1 MALEPYRNEAAGPLV
16 PATRRVVSPAT
27 LGALAVGA
35 AAGVMAAA
43 AIATGRALLRRV
55 PTPTPPVMSVE
66 ATPTHPLTTA
76 REDVGGGLRVWE
88 YTRVVYAEWV
98 SERD

>member
-1 MALEPYRNEAAGPLV
+1 MALEPYRNEAGGPPV
-16 PATRRVVSPAT
+16 PAPRRAVSPAT

-35 AAGVMAAA
+35 VAGVMAAA

-55 PTPTPPVMSVE
+55 PTPTPPVTSVE
-66 ATPTHPLTTA
+66 ATPTNTVTTSH
-76 REDVGGGLRVWE
+76 EDVGGGLRVWE